1 MTKPLK
7 FMTTFEVAEAVGYH
21 HRTILRMCEDGR
33 IKAIRP
39 GRDYR
44 IPSTE
49 VDRLLKPV
57 ADKEEA

>member
-1 MTKPLK
+1 MSAALK
-7 FMTTFEVAEAVGYH
+7 FLTTFEVADMLGLSPSTV
-21 HRTILRMCEDGR
+21 LRMCNDKS

-49 VDRLLKPV
+49 VDRLLEPV
-57 ADKEEA
+57 AEKGDA